1 MKQLKNIFITILFVL
16 LPTISSAQNSSIVID
31 LQSGQTNPKQLT
43 MGDEIS
49 FKSSI
54 KNNSN
59 KPVNGL
65 VGWISLVEITAG
77 REQPMDLEDWSAHKA
92 ISRSSL
98 KSGEKLDTEWP
109 MRLIQSGDYRV
120 IISITSRDGNEV
132 FTSPTIDFHVSQK
145 PVISSYRVLFVA
157 FGIPL
162 ILLITLI
169 YRRKLYGNKKIA

>member
-1 MKQLKNIFITILFVL
+1 MEQVRNIFVAFLFVLVPTILF
-16 LPTISSAQNSSIVID
+16 AQNNAIVID
-31 LQSGQTNPKQLT
+31 LKSEANLKQLT
-43 MGDEIS
+43 MGDKIS

-59 KPVNGL
+59 KSINGL
-65 VGWISLVEITAG
+65 VGWISLVEITKG
-77 REQPMDLEDWSAHKA
+77 HEQPMDLEDWSAHKA

-98 KSGEKLDTEWP
+98 KPGETLITEWP
-109 MRLIQSGDYRV
+109 MRLIRSGDYRV
-120 IISITSRDGNEV
+120 FVSITSRDGNEV
-132 FTSPTIDFHVSQK
+132 FTSPTIDFHVNQK

-169 YRRKLYGNKKIA
+169 YRRKLYKNRKNA